1 MRRQKLLAVVVAA
14 TCLTGAGA
22 TALAATGPAGGP
34 IQVFVTNISSTKAK
48 ILITGAI
55 GDYGTTLTVDKNGKV
70 DANGAYQKVTLKK
83 GGFWI
88 NATALNN
95 KLNKAQ
101 PVTNKATCSLV
112 FTGSAATTPFD
123 GTGAYQGI
131 AGSVKI
137 TVTFAGISSR
147 FTSGAHKGQCNFGQ
161 NAPSLSS
168 YESIGGTGN
177 VTFS

>member
-1 MRRQKLLAVVVAA
+1 MSRQKLLAAGVAA
-14 TCLTGAGA
+14 TCLMGAGA
-22 TALAATGPAGGP
+22 TALAASGPAGGK

-70 DANGAYQKVTLKK
+70 DANGTYQKVTLKK

-88 NATALNN
+88 NATALNQ

-101 PVTNKATCSLV
+101 PLTNKATCSLV
-112 FTGSAATTPFD
+112 FTGGAPTTPFD

-131 AGSVKI
+131 GGSVKV
-137 TVTFAGISSR
+137 TVTFAGIAPR
-147 FTSGAHKGQCNFGQ
+147 FTSGAHKGQCNFSQ
-161 NAPSLSS
+161 NAPSLAS
-168 YESIGGTGN
+168 YQSIGGAGN
-177 VTFS
+177 VTFG

>member
-1 MRRQKLLAVVVAA
+1 MRHQKLLAAGVAA

-22 TALAATGPAGGP
+22 TALAASGAAGGK

-70 DANGAYQKVTLKK
+70 DANGTYQKVTLKK

-95 KLNKAQ
+95 KLSKAQ
-101 PVTNKATCSLV
+101 PVTNTATCSAV
-112 FTGSAATTPFD
+112 FSGSAATTPFN

-131 AGSVKI
+131 AGSVKVTI
-137 TVTFAGISSR
+137 TFASIGPR

-161 NAPSLSS
+161 NAVPLSS
-168 YESIGGTGN
+168 FQSIGGTGN

>member
-1 MRRQKLLAVVVAA
+1 MRRQKLLAVGVVA

-22 TALAATGPAGGP
+22 TALAASGPAGGP
-34 IQVFVTNISSTKAK
+34 IQVFVTNVSSTKAK

-95 KLNKAQ
+95 KLSKAQ
-101 PVTNKATCSLV
+101 PVTNKATCSVV

-131 AGSVKI
+131 GGSVKV
-137 TVTFAGISSR
+137 TVTFADVTPR

-161 NAPSLSS
+161 NAAPLSS
-168 YESIGGTGN
+168 YQSIGGTGN